1 MNLNHLTDDELI
13 RYLDNTTND
22 PIVRRLIDIFLNND
36 NMIFQQLVDV
46 GMDKDGRFESDYEYL
61 PVGQYIEHLRNEV
74 DYYQREAEELEY
86 KLEDEKEKS
95 KRLSARSIAEVMSEL
110 KEQIA
115 VVDRKAKISEQERDR
130 AIKERDSA
138 KEQMKVWNHLTA

>member
-13 RYLDNTTND
+13 RYLDNTSDD

-46 GMDKDGRFESDYEYL
+46 GMNKDGRFESDYEYL

-130 AIKERDSA
+130 AIKERDLA

>member
-1 MNLNHLTDDELI
+1 MNYNHLTDDELI
-13 RYLDNTTND
+13 RYLDNTSDD
-22 PIVRRLIDIFLNND
+22 PIIRRLVDIFLNND

-61 PVGQYIEHLRNEV
+61 PVGEYIQHLRNEV

-86 KLEDEKEKS
+86 KLDDEKEKS

-110 KEQIA
+110 REQIA

-130 AIKERDSA
+130 AVKERDLA
-138 KEQMKVWNHLTA
+138 KEQMKVWKHLTA

>member
-13 RYLDNTTND
+13 RYLDDTSDD